1 MSKYNL
7 TDILNEYV
15 GGSRHGTINIS
26 YRDLQDAMDQVEAN
40 GDFIV
45 RELPGPS
52 GDGKT
57 NREFEV
63 VFIGGVKGNNKQ
75 EELGFTVYD
84 YKFGFDPASENN
96 FDEVLPFS
104 IGGSNKEAALKIAK
118 YLLGNRVQGYMA
130 NDKEIL
136 RNFDPKDI
144 NDVLFKGEVVNEGNL
159 DDLRKLK
166 DDLSGALEDMKKK
179 AEELKLDVDFGD
191 ATQAVN
197 KYIDDVFD
205 ADYKRSGGRIDEN
218 IPPSRDDKMM
228 KDLAKAD
235 EVIKMIK
242 MMNPDVRDDLLIR
255 IARMGQ
261 GRMDEEKNGMKLSKK
276 NYADYHKDNKKKVDE
291 LSMGKKDKDDDGE
304 SKFRSAQYGIGDAF
318 VDAVKKRMQK
328 EMQTLPNPIMRHG
341 FEGDNYQEKETER
354 MRRDGS
360 SGESQKSMASVPFYQ
375 RDVRYDDDF
384 FIDELNDGELDESFD
399 SLVKKVD
406 KAKGYSKKDAQR
418 VAGFIANRKRAGA
431 GSGPTKKMKKREG
444 IKEAPGSTINLS
456 KDDMDKLHSD
466 GKLEIDGH
474 KVIYKVN
481 ENGDVKDYADEL
493 KESTQEE
500 SVAKMIQDYY
510 RNPKTGESMI
520 SDEIVMEYF
529 RTMKDWD
536 QDGKWDGT
544 DEGNEDGMKDFNEFF
559 DANYGYMFPS
569 IGDIDESLK
578 SHFNRFK

>member
-7 TDILNEYV
+7 TDILNEYI
-15 GGSRHGTINIS
+15 GGGRIGTLRIS
-26 YRDLQDAMDQVEAN
+26 YRDLVDKMDQLEQSGKV
-40 GDFIV
+40 IV
-45 RELPGPS
+45 REIPGPS
-52 GDGKT
+52 GDGKS

-63 VFIGGVKGNNKQ
+63 VDRDSAVPGGRKQ
-75 EELGFTVYD
+75 ERGFTVYD
-84 YKFGFDPASENN
+84 YKFGFDPGSIDNYEEEY
-96 FDEVLPFS
+96 DFS
-104 IGGSNKEAALKIAK
+104 VGGNDLQLAMNLIDGVKAYGLRETIA
-118 YLLGNRVQGYMA
+118 
-130 NDKEIL
+130 
-136 RNFDPKDI
+136 
-144 NDVLFKGEVVNEGNL
+144 EGNL

-218 IPPSRDDKMM
+218 IPPSRADKMM

-242 MMNPDVRDDLLIR
+242 MMNPDVREDLLIR

-481 ENGDVKDYADEL
+481 ENGDVKDYTDEIKEEEMISKAKYDKLLDNAANRYDEL
-493 KESTQEE
+493 EMQFVKF
-500 SVAKMIQDYY
+500 IQD
-510 RNPKTGESMI
+510 
-520 SDEIVMEYF
+520 EY
-529 RTMKDWD
+529 
-536 QDGKWDGT
+536 
-544 DEGNEDGMKDFNEFF
+544 NKDF
-559 DANYGYMFPS
+559 
-569 IGDIDESLK
+569 DIDDFRQFQVDNSIMEDDEMAQLK
-578 SHFNRFK
+578 EQFNRFK

>member
-7 TDILNEYV
+7 TDILNEYI
-15 GGSRHGTINIS
+15 GGGRIGTLRIS
-26 YRDLQDAMDQVEAN
+26 YRDLVDKMDQLEQSGKV
-40 GDFIV
+40 IV

-63 VFIGGVKGNNKQ
+63 VDKNSPNLGTNKQ
-75 EELGFTVYD
+75 ERGFTVYD
-84 YKFGFDPASENN
+84 YKFGFDPGSIDHFEEEY
-96 FDEVLPFS
+96 DFS
-104 IGGSNKEAALKIAK
+104 VGGNDLQLAMDLIDGVKAYGISDFPNLK
-118 YLLGNRVQGYMA
+118 
-130 NDKEIL
+130 
-136 RNFDPKDI
+136 
-144 NDVLFKGEVVNEGNL
+144 
-159 DDLRKLK
+159 
-166 DDLSGALEDMKKK
+166 
-179 AEELKLDVDFGD
+179 
-191 ATQAVN
+191 
-197 KYIDDVFD
+197 
-205 ADYKRSGGRIDEN
+205 EN

-242 MMNPDVRDDLLIR
+242 MMNPDVKEDLLMR

-466 GKLEIDGH
+466 GKLNIDGH

-481 ENGDVKDYADEL
+481 ENGDVKDYTDEIKEEEMISKAKYDKLLDNAANRYDEL
-493 KESTQEE
+493 EMQFTKFI
-500 SVAKMIQDYY
+500 K
-510 RNPKTGESMI
+510 
-520 SDEIVMEYF
+520 DEY
-529 RTMKDWD
+529 
-536 QDGKWDGT
+536 
-544 DEGNEDGMKDFNEFF
+544 NKDF
-559 DANYGYMFPS
+559 
-569 IGDIDESLK
+569 DIDDFRQFQVDNSIMEDDDMAQLK
-578 SHFNRFK
+578 ENFNRFK